1 MYRVVQG
8 DANQTPDAQ
17 DFIHLLNNL
26 TTHSLKTARELFH
39 PGADLF
45 VGRAPGRL
53 DAMGGIADYSGSH
66 VLEMPIAEA
75 TFVAV
80 QRNDE
85 RTLNIITSL
94 VGEPHP
100 DDPSHVA
107 FKMALSVFDG
117 PIEYEAARQ
126 FFRLHSGT
134 HWSAYV
140 AGVFLVLMRERNVSF
155 TSGAN
160 ILISSRVPP
169 GKGVSSSG
177 FALARALDMPT
188 NGARSAPLGTRADME
203 PASPNW
209 PMAAMTC
216 VFAHFGCTHLSEAPA
231 WHRTPRQTLSP
242 RSRRSFPPPSSRSAG
257 TL

>member
-53 DAMGGIADYSGSH
+53 DVMGGIADYSGSH

-100 DDPSHVA
+100 DDPSHVS

-126 FFRLHSGT
+126 FFRLH
-134 HWSAYV
+134 
-140 AGVFLVLMRERNVSF
+140 
-155 TSGAN
+155 
-160 ILISSRVPP
+160 
-169 GKGVSSSG
+169 
-177 FALARALDMPT
+177 
-188 NGARSAPLGTRADME
+188 
-203 PASPNW
+203 
-209 PMAAMTC
+209 
-216 VFAHFGCTHLSEAPA
+216 
-231 WHRTPRQTLSP
+231 
-242 RSRRSFPPPSSRSAG
+242 
-257 TL
+257 